1 MNLDLLREQLAA
13 DEGCKYEIYLDHL
26 GYPTFGIGHLVKESD
41 PEHGQPVGTEV
52 TQKRVE
58 EAFDADIK
66 TTIQD
71 CVNMFD
77 EFYIIP
83 EEAQLILA
91 NMMFNLGFPRMNKF
105 VKMIAAVYARDWDEA
120 ANQMVDSRWYKQVPN
135 RAMRLEK
142 RMRKL
147 ADAQEG

>member
-1 MNLDLLREQLAA
+1 MNIDLLREQLAA

-26 GYPTFGIGHLVKESD
+26 GYPTFGIGHLVKDSD

-105 VKMIAAVYARDWDEA
+105 VKMITAVYARDWDEA
-120 ANQMVDSRWYKQVPN
+120 ANQMVDSRWYRQVPN